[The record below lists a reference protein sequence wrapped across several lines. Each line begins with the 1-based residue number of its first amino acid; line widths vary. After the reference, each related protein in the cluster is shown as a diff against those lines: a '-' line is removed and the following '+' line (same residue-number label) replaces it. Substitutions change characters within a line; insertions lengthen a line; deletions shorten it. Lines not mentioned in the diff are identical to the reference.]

1 MKDLKTELLHF
12 TASLHREIK
21 ALKKE
26 LEEFGFSQIN
36 SFEYERLEAY
46 IEKDTEIVEKL
57 TKLIK

>member
-12 TASLHREIK
+12 TASLHQEIK

-26 LEEFGFSQIN
+26 LKALDFSKIN

-57 TKLIK
+57 TELIE